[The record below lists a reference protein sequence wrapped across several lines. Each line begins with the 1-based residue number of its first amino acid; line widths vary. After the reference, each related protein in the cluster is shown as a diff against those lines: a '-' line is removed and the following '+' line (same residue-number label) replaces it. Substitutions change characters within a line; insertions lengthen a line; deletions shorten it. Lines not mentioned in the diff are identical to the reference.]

1 MTNILTGVMVVPP
14 LFAGQAGP
22 LRHIEFTGLGRP
34 LYAEA
39 LPASSQVLAVGSASS
54 PPLIYNIQRTL
65 QVTPHVIGATVSLA
79 VYVPG
84 LTHSPC
90 G

>member
-1 MTNILTGVMVVPP
+1 MTSIVSGAMAVPP

-39 LPASSQVLAVGSASS
+39 LP
-54 PPLIYNIQRTL
+54 
-65 QVTPHVIGATVSLA
+65 VS
-79 VYVPG
+79 Y
-84 LTHSPC
+84 
-90 G
+90 